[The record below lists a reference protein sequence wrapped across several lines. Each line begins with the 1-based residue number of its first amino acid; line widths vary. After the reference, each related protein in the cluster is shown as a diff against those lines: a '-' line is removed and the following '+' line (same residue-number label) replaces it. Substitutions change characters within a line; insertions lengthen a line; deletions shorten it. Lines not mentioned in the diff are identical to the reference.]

1 MAMIKKFVSPDITST
16 TNTPPN
22 VEEIR
27 AKNLALVTVAP
38 SEEPNVKPAGRD
50 YGAEARGKVT
60 FNAYVAAVTSPGVL
74 SFSASVD
81 EFDKNIEKYAQLII
95 KKTWEAQNG
104 K

>member
-1 MAMIKKFVSPDITST
+1 MAMIRNSEPVAVPQPIAEPVKL
-16 TNTPPN
+16 
-22 VEEIR
+22 VEP
-27 AKNLALVTVAP
+27 K
-38 SEEPNVKPAGRD
+38 EPYVKPAGRD

-60 FNAYVAAVTSPGVL
+60 FGAYQAAIQSPGVL
-74 SFSASVD
+74 SFSASIE